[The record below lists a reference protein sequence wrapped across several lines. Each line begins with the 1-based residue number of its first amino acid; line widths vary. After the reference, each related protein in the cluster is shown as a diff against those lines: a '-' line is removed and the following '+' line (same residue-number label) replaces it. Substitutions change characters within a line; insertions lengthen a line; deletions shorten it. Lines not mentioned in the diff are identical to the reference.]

1 MVDASKIASIAVT
14 NGNTGEQKTV
24 TGKRHIAMN
33 TLPNVTMMMEKY
45 KSREGDIEISNQS
58 GKGLKTWEWY
68 DIQKWE
74 NGE

>member
-1 MVDASKIASIAVT
+1 
-14 NGNTGEQKTV
+14 
-24 TGKRHIAMN
+24 MN

-58 GKGLKTWEWY
+58 VKGLKTWEWY

>member
-1 MVDASKIASIAVT
+1 
-14 NGNTGEQKTV
+14 
-24 TGKRHIAMN
+24 MN
-33 TLPNVTMMMEKY
+33 TLPNVTIMMEKY

>member
-1 MVDASKIASIAVT
+1 
-14 NGNTGEQKTV
+14 
-24 TGKRHIAMN
+24 MN
-33 TLPNVTMMMEKY
+33 TLPNVTMMM
-45 KSREGDIEISNQS
+45 EGDIEISNQS

>member
-1 MVDASKIASIAVT
+1 MLLRLPALLKPTAIPEKRKQLV
-14 NGNTGEQKTV
+14 E
-24 TGKRHIAMN
+24 KRHIAMN

>member
-1 MVDASKIASIAVT
+1 
-14 NGNTGEQKTV
+14 
-24 TGKRHIAMN
+24 MN

-74 NGE
+74 NGEWRNGAINQYFPPLAAQVIHIPAIFW